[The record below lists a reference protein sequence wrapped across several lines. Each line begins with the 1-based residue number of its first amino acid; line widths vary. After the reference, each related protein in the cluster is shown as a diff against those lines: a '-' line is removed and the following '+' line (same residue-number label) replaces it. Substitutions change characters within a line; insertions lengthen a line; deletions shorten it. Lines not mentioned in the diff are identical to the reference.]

1 MIRMLT
7 AGESHGQALQG
18 ILEGLPAGLPV
29 DAAYIN
35 RHLARRQKG
44 YGRGGRMKIENDKIT
59 ILGGVRHG
67 KTIGAPVGLLLENRD
82 WVNWMEVMQ
91 TEPADKPVREVTLP
105 RPGHADLSGA
115 IKYGFDDI
123 RNVIERSSARETAM
137 RTALGTVCRRFL
149 EAFNITISSLV
160 TQIGTETL
168 DTGTIESLLKKHKTL
183 SALTDAADRSAV
195 RCPDKTVSDRMVE
208 KIKQAQKNGD
218 SLGGLFEVYADGLKP
233 GLGSYVHFDRRLD
246 GLIAQAMA
254 SIQGVKG
261 VAFGA
266 GFDAA
271 EIPGSDFHDEIFY
284 EKGRGYYRKTNRSG
298 GIEGGVTTG
307 ERIIVRAVMKPIP
320 TLARPLQSVDIRS
333 KKPHL
338 AHKERTD
345 SCSVPA
351 CSIVA
356 EAMLAFVLTDVFLQK
371 YGGDSLEETRRHYEG
386 SP

>member
-266 GFDAA
+266 GFGAA